1 MTTTEISLLVA
12 IVSVFFAIIFG
23 LINTRRAQKTDDKKE
38 QNDMTTVIVKLE
50 NIQAATTEIKND
62 IKSLKSDVRANS
74 EDIVRMD
81 ESLKSA
87 WKRIN
92 ELAEKIY

>member
-1 MTTTEISLLVA
+1 MTIEIALLIS
-12 IVSVFFAIIFG
+12 IVSVFFAIVFG
-23 LINTRRAQKTDDKKE
+23 INSMRRGQKADDKKE

-92 ELAEKIY
+92 ELAEKID

>member
-1 MTTTEISLLVA
+1 
-12 IVSVFFAIIFG
+12 
-23 LINTRRAQKTDDKKE
+23 
-38 QNDMTTVIVKLE
+38 MTTVIVKLE

-92 ELAEKIY
+92 ELAEKID